1 MQMIVNIEFTRPDSF
16 DNGRKYLFRERNC
29 HGERRSIETVK
40 FVDYTPCPAIVIIRI
55 ENGSIQRC
63 LREDLFE
70 SRIVSRYLS
79 KTIELSSSIRN
90 YTTMVKTALAMF
102 IQNLRIVFLNP
113 AS

>member
-1 MQMIVNIEFTRPDSF
+1 MIVNIEFTRPDSF
-16 DNGRKYLFRERNC
+16 DNGKKYLFRERNYD
-29 HGERRSIETVK
+29 GERRSIETVK

-55 ENGSIQRC
+55 ENGNRQRC

-70 SRIVSRYLS
+70 SKIVSRYLS
-79 KTIELSSSIRN
+79 KTIELSSSIRH